1 MKKKI
6 NISVVCATHNG
17 SKKIK
22 NLINSIKDNYIY
34 PKEIVICGTNALDL
48 KYIPKNLIKNLN
60 IKFILSKKKSQIIQR
75 NIAIKNSKADF
86 ILQIDDDVVVKKNF
100 FINLSKYTSSN
111 NDQKMIVSALI
122 IQNNKSLQA
131 GTWNNIYKRY
141 ALFRFLVLILER
153 SIHDKSPSGPDSRGL
168 PSKEE
173 IR

>member
-1 MKKKI
+1 M
-6 NISVVCATHNG
+6 
-17 SKKIK
+17 
-22 NLINSIKDNYIY
+22 
-34 PKEIVICGTNALDL
+34 ICGTNALDL
-48 KYIPKNLIKNLN
+48 KYIQKNLIKNLN

-111 NDQKMIVSALI
+111 NDQKIIVSALI

-141 ALFRFLVLILER
+141 ALFRF
-153 SIHDKSPSGPDSRGL
+153 SINFK
-168 PSKEE
+168 
-173 IR
+173 